1 MGILN
6 KLRSIGTLLNP
17 NAGTTPPTP
26 IGATHQSKLHYEYSL
41 NGNPHMVEKPSPSRL
56 DMNGQK
62 PRNNYRDNT
71 PEGQSF

>member
-17 NAGTTPPTP
+17 TAGTTPPTSA
-26 IGATHQSKLHYEYSL
+26 GTSLHSKLHAEYSI
-41 NGNPHMVEKPSPSRL
+41 NGNPNMVGKPSPSRL
-56 DMNGQK
+56 DLDGQK
-62 PRNNYRDNT
+62 PANNYRDNT